1 MALGRWPGPP
11 AASAHEGVCP
21 GLRPCSEAR
30 NRSLAHSS
38 RSLLVGRID
47 KPALGSLACHEFPG
61 NNGLRDEGQLSFG
74 MDVAIAKANIEH
86 FKKLLET
93 ETDEKKRAVL
103 QDLLAEEELKLAAAL
118 KARSDRK
125 KH

>member
-1 MALGRWPGPP
+1 
-11 AASAHEGVCP
+11 
-21 GLRPCSEAR
+21 
-30 NRSLAHSS
+30 
-38 RSLLVGRID
+38 
-47 KPALGSLACHEFPG
+47 
-61 NNGLRDEGQLSFG
+61 